1 MNRRDFLKLSLCAG
15 CSSLIPAIPRLAAAG
30 PVDNVSFNAATYY
43 RNTPQT
49 IMVFLYG
56 GPSELAG
63 NFTNY
68 NQFKNLSQTNY
79 ADYFGSNNLRVTT
92 HGFWK
97 AAGGDIMEELLA
109 NGDLNV
115 FRTCFSQVRW
125 NDDNRSHGICVAQNQ
140 RGTFDQDAS
149 GIFSNLARVLYNN
162 GIIDGNT
169 TMPFLTMEGES
180 GFYARGKLNMIPI
193 LEPISINENLDNPF
207 SRSSEHYSN
216 WMDSLAQARNRALNL
231 SPKIT
236 DAFAKRAEMESFI
249 DTIDSISDPNLGTN
263 SHGENLNYEN
273 NNFADKLKTAIKI
286 MNYNAD
292 TRVIS
297 LGTGGLGGW
306 DDHNDAENYLGR
318 MDRLFRALRSAVA
331 HIRQVGKI
339 GRINIM
345 VMGDFGRGLNLNSAN
360 GWDHG
365 NLQNFYLL
373 GGRNYFNTPGV
384 VGQTVVNATGSANR
398 LYSVPKSGTYWF
410 EPLSVAATIY
420 SIYGIT
426 NPEVLTGNQPVIA
439 PPGNPLIKS

>member
-15 CSSLIPAIPRLAAAG
+15 CSSLIPAFPRLAAAG
-30 PVDNVSFNAATYY
+30 PLDNVSFNAATYSNN
-43 RNTPQT
+43 RPQT

-68 NQFKNLSQTNY
+68 DQFKNLSQTNY
-79 ADYFGSNNLRVTT
+79 AEYFGSSNLQATT
-92 HGFWK
+92 HGFWN
-97 AAGGDIMEELLA
+97 AAGGNIMEELLA

-140 RGTFDQDAS
+140 RGTFNQDAA
-149 GIFSNLARVLYNN
+149 GIFSNLARVLYSND
-162 GIIDGNT
+162 IIDDNT

-180 GFYARGKLNMIPI
+180 GFYARGNLSMIPI
-193 LEPISINENLDNPF
+193 IEPISINENLDNPF
-207 SRSSEHYSN
+207 SRSSERDYTDT
-216 WMDSLAQARNRALNL
+216 MDALAQARNRALNL

-236 DAFAKRAEMESFI
+236 DAFAKRAKMESFI
-249 DTIDSISDPNLGTN
+249 DTIDTISDPDLGANNYDEDN
-263 SHGENLNYEN
+263 S
-273 NNFADKLKTAIKI
+273 FADKLKTAIKI

-292 TRVIS
+292 TQVIT

-318 MDRLFRALRSAVA
+318 MDRLFRALRSAMA

-339 GRINIM
+339 DKINIM

-365 NLQNFYLL
+365 NLQNFFLL
-373 GGRNYFNTPGV
+373 GGKKYFNTPGV
-384 VGQTVVNATGSANR
+384 VGQTAVNSTGSANR
-398 LYSVPKSGTYWF
+398 LYSIPKSGTYWF

-439 PPGNPLIKS
+439 PWGNPLIKS